1 MNAKRRKAL
10 VALVGEAYDLRD
22 KLDELKG
29 QFEELRDEEE
39 ECYDNLPES
48 LQDSERGERMQECI
62 DFIDDLLNELDSAVG
77 SMEYVCETGDD
88 FEF

>member
-1 MNAKRRKAL
+1 M
-10 VALVGEAYDLRD
+10 VGEAYDLRD
-22 KLDELKG
+22 KIDELKG

-62 DFIDDLLNELDSAVG
+62 DYIDDLLNEFDSAVA
-77 SMEYVCETGDD
+77 SMEYVCEKGDD

>member
-1 MNAKRRKAL
+1 MI
-10 VALVGEAYDLRD
+10 GEAYDLRD
-22 KLDELKG
+22 KIDELKG

-62 DFIDDLLNELDSAVG
+62 DYIDDLLNELDSAVG
-77 SMEYVCETGDD
+77 SMEYVCEWSDGFDY
-88 FEF
+88 